1 MKRLYLLS
9 LATILVSGQDV
20 LTRFKE
26 EEVAGAPGGVLSE
39 APEKLLEV
47 RYEEQEV
54 AADLGNNLAV
64 SKTQS
69 QPRVTF
75 ADAKSR
81 NKYTL
86 GELRH
91 TLSLNYYNDNN
102 YIQLWWTPMLPAETT
117 PQQLSG
123 STGLWSTFLVGG
135 EKY

>member
-86 GELRH
+86 GEPRH
-91 TLSLNYYNDNN
+91 TLSQNSYNITIIIIFS
-102 YIQLWWTPMLPAETT
+102 YGGPRCSQPRQPH
-117 PQQLSG
+117 G
-123 STGLWSTFLVGG
+123 SSVAPLACGQHSW
-135 EKY
+135 